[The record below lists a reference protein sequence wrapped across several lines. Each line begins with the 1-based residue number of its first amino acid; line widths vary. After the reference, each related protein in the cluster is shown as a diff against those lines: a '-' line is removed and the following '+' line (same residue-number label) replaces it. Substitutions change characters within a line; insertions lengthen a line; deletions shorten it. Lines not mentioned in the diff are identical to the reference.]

1 MKRKKGRETTGI
13 KESGY
18 DSKLEATLH
27 RDKLSACRRNKDKIP
42 YTVPKTYT
50 PDFTHPNEPN
60 TLIEVKGRFRDRG
73 EASKY
78 IHFRKS
84 NPQYNIV
91 FIFPNPRLKMP
102 GARPRKDGTKQSHA
116 EWADKNGFIWYSA
129 LNVPTRYSE

>member
-1 MKRKKGRETTGI
+1 MIGT

-18 DSKLEATLH
+18 DSKLESQLH
-27 RDKLSACRRNKDKIP
+27 KTILSACKRNKEKIP
-42 YTVPKTYT
+42 YTIPKEYT
-50 PDFTHPNEPN
+50 TDFIHPDEPK
-60 TLIEVKGRFRDRG
+60 TLIEVKGRFRDRS

-84 NPQYNIV
+84 NPEYNIV
-91 FIFPNPRLKMP
+91 FIFANPGLKMP